1 VKLAFARLS
10 GRWAALLG
18 AAWLAV
24 SAAGT
29 LGAEPRRDTF
39 ESPGRGE
46 TLVPGSIVEI
56 RWTAACESDAAATER
71 EEDEAELVLS
81 LDGGMTFPIR
91 VSTEISPCASRVA
104 WRVPALA
111 SSQAR
116 LGWRTGEAEREDEE
130 RIEIVGEPFAIL
142 PDAAAA
148 EAEAL
153 YARGA
158 EWWTPEP
165 PAPLGAEDAVRTT
178 LGGNASTLAAAA
190 VSIEIGP
197 PSPVASVRPDLR
209 SARAPLNLPTPVRAS
224 ARSLASSPAAP
235 TPLRC

>member
-1 VKLAFARLS
+1 
-10 GRWAALLG
+10 
-18 AAWLAV
+18 
-24 SAAGT
+24 
-29 LGAEPRRDTF
+29 
-39 ESPGRGE
+39 
-46 TLVPGSIVEI
+46 
-56 RWTAACESDAAATER
+56 
-71 EEDEAELVLS
+71 
-81 LDGGMTFPIR
+81 MTFPIR
-91 VSTEISPCASRVA
+91 VSTELSPCASRFA

-116 LGWRTGEAEREDEE
+116 LGWRTGEGDREDEE
-130 RIEIVGEPFAIL
+130 RIQIVSETFAIL
-142 PDAAAA
+142 PDPTA

-165 PAPLGAEDAVRTT
+165 PAPFGAEDAVRPT

-197 PSPVASVRPDLR
+197 PSPVASARPALR

-224 ARSLASSPAAP
+224 ARSLASTPAAP

>member
-1 VKLAFARLS
+1 MKLALAALS
-10 GRWAALLG
+10 GRWAALAG

-24 SAAGT
+24 SAAAT

-46 TLVPGSIVEI
+46 TLVPGSTVEI
-56 RWTAACESDAAATER
+56 RWTASCESEAADGDR
-71 EEDEAELVLS
+71 EEDESELVLS

-91 VSTEISPCASRVA
+91 VSTELSPCASRFA
-104 WRVPALA
+104 WHVPALA

-116 LGWRTGEAEREDEE
+116 LGWRTGEGEREDEE
-130 RIEIVGEPFAIL
+130 RIQIVSEPFAIL
-142 PDAAAA
+142 PDPTS

-153 YARGA
+153 YPRGA

-165 PAPLGAEDAVRTT
+165 PAPLGAEDAVRPT
-178 LGGNASTLAAAA
+178 LGGNASTLVAAA
-190 VSIEIGP
+190 VSTEIGP
-197 PSPVASVRPDLR
+197 PSPVASARPVLR
-209 SARAPLNLPTPVRAS
+209 RACAPLNLPTPVRAS
-224 ARSLASSPAAP
+224 ARSLASTPAAP